1 MLDCT
6 LYNMK
11 CLQSYIGPSG
21 GNNMNTIF
29 GIIITASAILAA
41 TLSSSFQIIAAC
53 AFSDPGQG
61 NRAEKAPVVVSGG
74 GNNIYVVWG
83 TDKNTVNKNG
93 ELMFRVSNDGG
104 KTFSNKIN
112 LSNSTNADV
121 IDQMISVDGDTIAV
135 TWWEHN
141 QTANVPVMRI
151 STDNGQTFSPVLKLA
166 ANGTIGTGKG

>member
-1 MLDCT
+1 MSE
-6 LYNMK
+6 NMGSYTK
-11 CLQSYIGPSG
+11 IGSVIIVAALITHTILNQSSYAFINP
-21 GNNMNTIF
+21 NTEPR
-29 GIIITASAILAA
+29 G
-41 TLSSSFQIIAAC
+41 
-53 AFSDPGQG
+53 
-61 NRAEKAPVVVSGG
+61 EKAPVVVSGG

-112 LSNSTNADV
+112 LSNSTNADA
-121 IDQMISVDGDTIAV
+121 IDQMISVDENTIAV

-151 STDNGQTFSPVLKLA
+151 STNNGQTFSPILKLG
-166 ANGTIGTGKG
+166 ANGTIGTESQTQGAAG